1 MEFIVEK
8 IGMSR
13 TISVPSTPVTLLKVV
28 DAKVVEI
35 KDNGKA
41 LVAYSNGKKINKSI
55 EGMQK
60 KYNLSEEFNR
70 FVELEVANNESGDL
84 DVSAI
89 EAGKVAKVTFK
100 SKGRGF
106 SGVIKRHG
114 FAGGPKAHGS
124 RFHRAPGSIGNCE
137 WPGRVQPGQKMPG
150 HYGNST
156 TTVKNEILDFNPET
170 GIIVVKG
177 SVPGHNGA
185 LGRVR
190 IVKWVSK

>member
-60 KYNLSEEFNR
+60 KYNLSKEFIR
-70 FVELEVANNESGDL
+70 FAELEVANSEAGDL

-89 EAGKVAKVTFK
+89 ETGKVAKVTFK

-150 HYGNST
+150 HYGNET

-177 SVPGHNGA
+177 SVPGANGA

-190 IVKWVSK
+190 IAK

>member
-13 TISVPSTPVTLLKVV
+13 TVSVSSTPVTLLKVKST
-28 DAKVVEI
+28 KVVEVN
-35 KDNGKA
+35 DGKA
-41 LVAYSNGKKINKSI
+41 LVAYSDGKKINKSI

-60 KYNLSEEFNR
+60 KYDLSKEFNR
-70 FVELEVANNESGDL
+70 FAELEVANTEAGDL
-84 DVSAI
+84 DVSALS
-89 EAGKVAKVTFK
+89 AGTKVKVTFK

-114 FAGGPKAHGS
+114 FAGGPGAHGS

-137 WPGRVQPGQKMPG
+137 WPGRVQLGQKMPG
-150 HYGNST
+150 HYGNAT
-156 TTVKNEILDFNPET
+156 TTVKNEILSFDSET

-177 SVPGHNGA
+177 SVPGANGA

-190 IVKWVSK
+190 IAK